1 MEDLIRFINQY
12 TRLDQNTEQALRE
25 LVESE
30 SCRKNEYLLRE
41 GQVCRKVW
49 FILAG
54 SVRKYYL
61 HEGKEITTWIHF
73 ENEMFTS
80 LSSYFQQKPSGEYLQ
95 ACENTTLLSISYA
108 NSLKLNKHPQMRSFS
123 KLHLE
128 EQFSI
133 IDKVSKKFSQMSAP
147 DKYAAL
153 TEMAPSLIKRAK
165 LGYIASIMGVS
176 QETLSRIRARK

>member
-1 MEDLIRFINQY
+1 MDDLIRFINQY
-12 TRLDQNTEQALRE
+12 TRLDKNAEHALRE

-30 SCRKNEYLLRE
+30 SYRKNEYLLQE
-41 GQVCRKVW
+41 GQICTRVW
-49 FILAG
+49 FIQSG
-54 SVRKYYL
+54 SVRKFYL

-80 LSSYFQQKPSGEYLQ
+80 LSSYFQQQPSEEYLQ
-95 ACENTTLLSISYA
+95 ACENTKLLSISYA
-108 NSLKLNKHPQMRSFS
+108 NSLKMNEYPQISNFS

-133 IDKVSKKFSQMSAP
+133 IDKVSKKFSQMNAAE
-147 DKYAAL
+147 KYDAL
-153 TEMAPSLIKRAK
+153 AEMTPGLIKRAK

-176 QETLSRIRARK
+176 QETLSRIRAKK